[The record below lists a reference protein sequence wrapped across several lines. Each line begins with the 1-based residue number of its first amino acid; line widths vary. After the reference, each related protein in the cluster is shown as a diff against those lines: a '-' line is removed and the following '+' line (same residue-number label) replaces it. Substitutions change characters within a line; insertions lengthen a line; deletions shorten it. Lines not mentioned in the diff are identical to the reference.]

1 MTQDKD
7 YLTRQVCDLTNKLAY
22 SEERLQRQTAELD
35 DMKRAREELFEKY
48 VSSRYQLILFGHERG
63 SL

>member
-48 VSSRYQLILFGHERG
+48 VSSR
-63 SL
+63 